1 MRRLAY
7 ILLASCAA
15 CGCLSVVRIPLPSHR
30 YDSDGNVVETKWNS
44 FCDDVKGMRVYPTVK
59 MRCRITEALWGDTV
73 SGIGPCGASKCAR
86 WIPVS
91 VIWLASPADVCIDT
105 VFLPYDLDRRRN

>member
-1 MRRLAY
+1 MRMLAY

-15 CGCLSVVRIPLPSHR
+15 CGCLSVVRVPLPSHR
-30 YDSDGNVVETKWNS
+30 YDSDGNVVETRWNS

-59 MRCRITEALWGDTV
+59 MRCRVTAALWRDAV
-73 SGIGPCGASKCAR
+73 SGAAPCRAGKWAR

-91 VIWLASPADVCIDT
+91 AIWLTSPADACIDT
-105 VFLPYDLDRRRN
+105 VFLPYDLYRRRD